1 MLGGGCSKRMQKPG
15 RGHQHF
21 SQNTANAK
29 LLHYKAKRLLLLILW
44 KQQMSLTSGFVCSM
58 SWSLL
63 TFPEL
68 LLPKNHD
75 TKCWCHLRKSQRA
88 RVPLIGAKNAANIG
102 LDQDCGLGTGRTG
115 SSYRLHHSQKKHH
128 VTWFTTV
135 NLKKKQ
141 VCVSVAWSSPTPKFH
156 RREQGADL
164 NRGLQH
170 SRISGLGA
178 EGVRPTESV
187 PSLKHQKA
195 FAQSC
200 EGHGHHPPVAPLQ
213 SATQN
218 EAVLALVCW
227 PGDSVMGLKTTS
239 PATYTT
245 LRHLFLMRHEEERST
260 VVKSTLG

>member
-15 RGHQHF
+15 REHQHF

-29 LLHYKAKRLLLLILW
+29 LFHYKAKRLWMLILY
-44 KQQMSLTSGFVCSM
+44 KRQMSITFGFICQM

-68 LLPKNHD
+68 LFPKNHD

-102 LDQDCGLGTGRTG
+102 LDQDWLSLASLPKT
-115 SSYRLHHSQKKHH
+115 HD

-135 NLKKKQ
+135 NLEKQ
-141 VCVSVAWSSPTPKFH
+141 IQLCVSVAWSSPTPKFY

-170 SRISGLGA
+170 SRTSGLGA

-200 EGHGHHPPVAPLQ
+200 EGHGHHPPAAPLQ

-227 PGDSVMGLKTTS
+227 PGGSVMGLKTTS
-239 PATYTT
+239 PETYTIP
-245 LRHLFLMRHEEERST
+245 LWWSR
-260 VVKSTLG
+260 K